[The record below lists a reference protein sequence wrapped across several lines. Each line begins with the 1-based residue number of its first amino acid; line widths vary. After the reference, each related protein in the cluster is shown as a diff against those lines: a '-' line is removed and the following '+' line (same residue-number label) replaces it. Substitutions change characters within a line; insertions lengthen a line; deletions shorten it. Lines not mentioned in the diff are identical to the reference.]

1 MLSLGLTGGIAA
13 GKSLLSDR
21 FRDLGAL
28 VIDADQLAREV
39 VAPDSPGLR
48 AVVEHFGA
56 GMLLADGALNRPALG
71 AMVFSDKAQLAAL
84 NAITH
89 PLVREAATALKS
101 SAGPGTIVVQD
112 IPLLV
117 ETGQGPAFHLV
128 VVAQAPLE
136 SRLRRMMTDRGMSYE
151 DAMARIGAQA
161 SDEQRMSAADVVIV
175 NDGTR
180 EDALGA
186 LDALWFDRL
195 VPFAVNLAAGI
206 PATASPDAST
216 VHAAAASV
224 PLEEGARDRLLA
236 RLHLA
241 VGASAEIV
249 PPRSAHG
256 PVFVIEAAR
265 GTSRGSLLAA
275 LATAGYFPLPQ
286 GGGSTLLASADPG
299 QHATIELVAAPL

>member
-13 GKSLLSDR
+13 GKSLLSAR

-71 AMVFSDKAQLAAL
+71 AMVFSDKAQLA
-84 NAITH
+84 
-89 PLVREAATALKS
+89 ALKS

-206 PATASPDAST
+206 AATASPDAST

-224 PLEEGARDRLLA
+224 PLEGGARDRLLA

-299 QHATIELVAAPL
+299 QHATIELAAAPL